1 MKFVLCFGQIH
12 IQILL
17 DTFSSRISRQNLI
30 KDQNIFLLVIVFK
43 TFFFDYVDICLEEI
57 DNHDK
62 CMVTRKL
69 NAYSLLLYQLMVN
82 CTDNN

>member
-1 MKFVLCFGQIH
+1 MKFVLCFGQVH

-17 DTFSSRISRQNLI
+17 DIFSSRISQQNLI
-30 KDQNIFLLVIVFK
+30 KDQNIFLLVIVFI
-43 TFFFDYVDICLEEI
+43 TFLFDYDICLEEI

>member
-17 DTFSSRISRQNLI
+17 HTFSSRISRQNLI
-30 KDQNIFLLVIVFK
+30 KDQNIFLLVIVFI
-43 TFFFDYVDICLEEI
+43 TFFFDYDICLEEI